1 MAFGLD
7 CFGFFGLAV
16 VVSFESDVFVS
27 VVWAELTVM
36 TPAAQRT
43 ANTLMDIF
51 IMTPFFKKESLCYIL
66 EK

>member
-16 VVSFESDVFVS
+16 VVSFESDVFVA

-36 TPAAQRT
+36 NPAAQRT

-51 IMTPFFKKESLCYIL
+51 IMTPFLKRIFMLYV
-66 EK
+66 